1 MLNLYNRTIL
11 QYCHHIPRFQYL
23 TNKLL
28 IADRNNGQKYQNRT
42 QNVLKKYISSLIA
55 RLCNFLKENVK

>member
-11 QYCHHIPRFQYL
+11 QYCHRIPRFQYL

-42 QNVLKKYISSLIA
+42 QNVLKKHI
-55 RLCNFLKENVK
+55 FLAL